1 MNGQKAKRA
10 LCMAL
15 LPLAVL
21 VLITGAE
28 SAA

>member
-15 LPLAVL
+15 LLLAVL